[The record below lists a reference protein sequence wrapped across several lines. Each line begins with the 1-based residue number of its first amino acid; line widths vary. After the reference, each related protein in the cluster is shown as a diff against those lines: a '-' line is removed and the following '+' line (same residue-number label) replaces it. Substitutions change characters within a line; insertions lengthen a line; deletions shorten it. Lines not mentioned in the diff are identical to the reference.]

1 MTNAQIDRVLA
12 GDPSFGVVPLIFAK
26 AVKGA
31 AGKRAQE
38 EAPPPAPIV
47 VVPPPAPAGPG
58 AGMFALVS
66 LLALGAGVGV
76 GYMVGRR

>member
-12 GDPSFGVVPLIFAK
+12 GDPSFGVVPLVFAK

-31 AGKRAQE
+31 VDKRAQAE
-38 EAPPPAPIV
+38 APPSPPVVVVAPPPA
-47 VVPPPAPAGPG
+47 GPS
-58 AGMFALVS
+58 AATFALVS
-66 LLALGAGVGV
+66 LVALGAGFGV

>member
-31 AGKRAQE
+31 AGKRTQE
-38 EAPPPAPIV
+38 AAPPAPII

-66 LLALGAGVGV
+66 LFALGAGVGV

>member
-12 GDPSFGVVPLIFAK
+12 GDPSFGVVPLVFAK

-31 AGKRAQE
+31 VDRRAQA
-38 EAPPPAPIV
+38 EAPSSPV
-47 VVPPPAPAGPG
+47 VVVAPPPAGPG
-58 AGMFALVS
+58 AATFALVS
-66 LLALGAGVGV
+66 LVALGAGFGV